1 VRAYIQRM
9 THKALEELMRA
20 LAREA
25 TTQGI
30 RMVVD
35 FPSPRL
41 LEAEG
46 VEVPDDVVPTNDHHI
61 ANISIAPDQQAA
73 QQREEIVAVRK
84 IPNGVHFTFRSGAS
98 RGLLGVSLE
107 EAQREVGRIG
117 DKVPKR
123 RFVRVTGP
131 APEPPVTTADLKK
144 PPK

>member
-1 VRAYIQRM
+1 M
-9 THKALEELMRA
+9 TQKALEELMRA

-25 TTQGI
+25 KTQGT
-30 RMVVD
+30 RLVVD
-35 FPSPRL
+35 FPNRRL
-41 LEAEG
+41 LEAEA
-46 VEVPDDVVPTNDHHI
+46 VEVSDDVLPANDHHI
-61 ANISIAPDQQAA
+61 AGISIAPDQEAA
-73 QQREEIVAVRK
+73 QQRDEIVAVRK

-98 RGLLGVSLE
+98 RRLLGVSLE

-131 APEPPVTTADLKK
+131 TPEPPVAIADLKK

>member
-1 VRAYIQRM
+1 M

-25 TTQGI
+25 KTQGA

-35 FPSPRL
+35 FPNPRL
-41 LEAEG
+41 FEAEG
-46 VEVPDDVVPTNDHHI
+46 VEVSDDVLLANDHHI
-61 ANISIAPDQQAA
+61 ADISVAPDQEAA
-73 QQREEIVAVRK
+73 KDLDEIVAVRE

-107 EAQREVGRIG
+107 EAQREVGRTG

-123 RFVRVTGP
+123 RFVRLTRPMP
-131 APEPPVTTADLKK
+131 APPVAIADLKK